1 MIPVL
6 FLIVVVPS
14 VLAIA
19 YTFLFKPTL
28 LIRYAAVLSGMGV
41 QFMGARPSPVVSR
54 ASEHPEDLTGILK
67 NVYAPYRE
75 IYAYGLKNSHEDLKR
90 SSPPATPKA

>member
-54 ASEHPEDLTGILK
+54 ASEHPEDLTGILVLLRIGGVVMVAWSVFAMTISVVAIG
-67 NVYAPYRE
+67 NE
-75 IYAYGLKNSHEDLKR
+75 
-90 SSPPATPKA
+90 